1 MDLTDRNRLTIRP
14 RSRKK
19 VRDGDGDTAI
29 GPSSPRRVFDRT
41 RVVNGPRRAEAE
53 KFVCARRAKS
63 EPDWHITLAS
73 CAPMGDGIS
82 SAGCRRL
89 HAGSMRSPDGTHF
102 ANSRSKFLHI
112 VTGLCCGYASRKS
125 SRWRGRHRQH
135 ARRPHTAGRQCAPRK
150 GNAAGM
156 AAATRI
162 RQKSRQGVGAPG
174 GFFYLTSSF

>member
-19 VRDGDGDTAI
+19 VRDGDGDGAI

-63 EPDWHITLAS
+63 EPDWHITLAP
-73 CAPMGDGIS
+73 CAPMDDGIS
-82 SAGCRRL
+82 PASCRRL

-102 ANSRSKFLHI
+102 ANSHSRFD
-112 VTGLCCGYASRKS
+112 AS
-125 SRWRGRHRQH
+125 
-135 ARRPHTAGRQCAPRK
+135 
-150 GNAAGM
+150 
-156 AAATRI
+156 
-162 RQKSRQGVGAPG
+162 
-174 GFFYLTSSF
+174 